1 MNNNFITRDRIT
13 ALIILVILSIT
24 LILSFL
30 PKKKTPKLEIIANL
44 FPLDANTWSMRGRIL
59 NDGDPVADAKV
70 WAVLDGEGSNE
81 DSPPAVTTNQ
91 QGGFMIDSLPR
102 YFGVATSG
110 STLTNTNRDESGNE
124 NRLRAGTETKIK
136 VREIRIYAKAQMTN
150 SGEGVDNSNN
160 LRGKEV
166 LTLIGKESKQI
177 VTVTINQILFLPTVF
192 LISILIP
199 FLRMSPQL
207 KYRFSLALA
216 FLFTV
221 ALIVAI
227 SRGINFVSTS
237 EDSKILSF
245 GFLHIF
251 QGTYVPGV
259 PAEWLFSFTS
269 PGDTI
274 NTGGFGVPLWVLLL
288 SVIGSSLF
296 TVLIIVSEI
305 KDRPNFKLL
314 TDELVG
320 DEKLNK
326 QREEELKKFNAK
338 IEDVVRHQ
346 FYMLFSPLGAIFVY
360 QLMVLADA
368 VGQPI
373 TVAIAALGA
382 GSSMN
387 IILDKAVS
395 LSKSALEKVKLVE
408 AKS

>member
-1 MNNNFITRDRIT
+1 MNNNFISRDRIT
-13 ALIILVILSIT
+13 VLIILLILSIT
-24 LILSFL
+24 LILSFF
-30 PKKKTPKLEIIANL
+30 PKKKTPRLEIIANL
-44 FPLDANTWSMRGRIL
+44 IPLDANTWSMRGRIL
-59 NDGDPVADAKV
+59 NDGDPVANAKV
-70 WAVLDGEGSNE
+70 WAVLDGDGSNE
-81 DSPPAVTTNQ
+81 DSPPAVTSDQ
-91 QGGFMIDSLPR
+91 QGGFKIDSLPR
-102 YFGVATSG
+102 YFGIPNNQ
-110 STLTNTNRDESGNE
+110 STLSTTKKDEPTSE
-124 NRLRAGTETKIK
+124 SRLKAGTESKYI
-136 VREIRIYAKAQMTN
+136 VREIRIYAKAHISI
-150 SGEGVDNSNN
+150 SGETTEDSEIIK
-160 LRGKEV
+160 GKEV
-166 LTLIGKESKQI
+166 LTLIGQESKQI
-177 VTVTINQILFLPTVF
+177 VNVTFDQIIFLPTVF
-192 LISILIP
+192 LISIIIP
-199 FLRMSPQL
+199 FLGISPQL
-207 KYRFSLALA
+207 KYRFSLTLA
-216 FLFTV
+216 FLLTV

-237 EDSKILSF
+237 ESEILSF
-245 GFLHIF
+245 GFIHVF

-269 PGDTI
+269 PGDTV
-274 NTGGFGVPLWVLLL
+274 NSGGFGVPLWVLLL

-314 TDELVG
+314 TDDNPG
-320 DEKLNK
+320 DGEVNK
-326 QREEELKKFNAK
+326 QREEELKKFHAK

-387 IILDKAVS
+387 IILDKAVT

-408 AKS
+408 AKSE

>member
-1 MNNNFITRDRIT
+1 MNINFISRDRIT
-13 ALIILVILSIT
+13 VLIILLILCVTVILS
-24 LILSFL
+24 FY
-30 PKKKTPKLEIIANL
+30 PKKRTPKLEIIANL
-44 FPLDANTWSMRGRIL
+44 IPLDANTWSMRGRIL
-59 NDGDPVADAKV
+59 NDGDPVVDARV
-70 WAVLDGEGSNE
+70 WAVLDGDGSNE

-91 QGGFMIDSLPR
+91 QGGFKIDSLPR
-102 YFGVATSG
+102 YFGVANTR
-110 STLTNTNRDESGNE
+110 STQPTTRSDVLTDES
-124 NRLRAGTETKIK
+124 RFRAGSESKNI
-136 VREIRIYAKAQMTN
+136 VREIRVYAKAKIQISSDSAEDTKI
-150 SGEGVDNSNN
+150 
-160 LRGKEV
+160 LKGKEV
-166 LTLIGKESKQI
+166 LTLIGQESKQT
-177 VTVTINQILFLPTVF
+177 VNVTIDQIIFLPTVF

-199 FLRMSPQL
+199 FLRISPQL
-207 KYRFSLALA
+207 KYRFSLTLA

-237 EDSKILSF
+237 ESEILSF
-245 GFLHIF
+245 GFIHVF

-274 NTGGFGVPLWVLLL
+274 NSGGFGVPLWVLLL

-314 TDELVG
+314 NTDISS
-320 DEKLNK
+320 DDKLNK
-326 QREEELKKFNAK
+326 QIDEELKKFHAK

-387 IILDKAVS
+387 IILDKAVT
-395 LSKSALEKVKLVE
+395 LSKSALERVKIVE

>member
-1 MNNNFITRDRIT
+1 MNNNFISRDRIT
-13 ALIILVILSIT
+13 VLIILLILSIT
-24 LILSFL
+24 LILSFF
-30 PKKKTPKLEIIANL
+30 PKRKTPRLEIIANL
-44 FPLDANTWSMRGRIL
+44 IPLDANTWSMRGRIL

-70 WAVLDGEGSNE
+70 WAVLDGDGSNE
-81 DSPPAVTTNQ
+81 DSPPAVNSDQ
-91 QGGFMIDSLPR
+91 QGGFKIDSLPR
-102 YFGVATSG
+102 YFGIPNNQ
-110 STLTNTNRDESGNE
+110 STLSTTKKDESTSE
-124 NRLRAGTETKIK
+124 SRLKAGTESKYI
-136 VREIRIYAKAQMTN
+136 VREIRIYAKAHISI
-150 SGEGVDNSNN
+150 SGETTEDSEIIK
-160 LRGKEV
+160 GKEV
-166 LTLIGKESKQI
+166 LTLIGQESKQI
-177 VTVTINQILFLPTVF
+177 VNVTFDQIIFLPTVF
-192 LISILIP
+192 LISIIIP
-199 FLRMSPQL
+199 FLGISPQL
-207 KYRFSLALA
+207 KYRFSLTLA
-216 FLFTV
+216 FLLTV

-237 EDSKILSF
+237 ESEILSF
-245 GFLHIF
+245 GFIHVF

-269 PGDTI
+269 PGDTV
-274 NTGGFGVPLWVLLL
+274 NSGGFGVPLWVLLL

-314 TDELVG
+314 TDDNPG
-320 DEKLNK
+320 DGEVNK
-326 QREEELKKFNAK
+326 QREEELKKFHAK

-387 IILDKAVS
+387 IILDKAVT

-408 AKS
+408 AKSE

>member
-1 MNNNFITRDRIT
+1 MNNNFISRDRIT
-13 ALIILVILSIT
+13 VLIILLILSIT
-24 LILSFL
+24 LILSFF
-30 PKKKTPKLEIIANL
+30 PKRKTPRLEIIANL
-44 FPLDANTWSMRGRIL
+44 IPLDANTWSMRGRIL
-59 NDGDPVADAKV
+59 NDGDPVANAKV
-70 WAVLDGEGSNE
+70 WAVLDGDGSNE
-81 DSPPAVTTNQ
+81 DSPPAVNSDQ
-91 QGGFMIDSLPR
+91 QGGFKIDSLPR
-102 YFGVATSG
+102 YFGIPNNQ
-110 STLTNTNRDESGNE
+110 STLSTTKKDESTSE
-124 NRLRAGTETKIK
+124 SRLKAGTESKYI
-136 VREIRIYAKAQMTN
+136 VREIRIYAKAHISI
-150 SGEGVDNSNN
+150 SGETTEDSEIIK
-160 LRGKEV
+160 GKEV
-166 LTLIGKESKQI
+166 LTLIGQESKQI
-177 VTVTINQILFLPTVF
+177 VNVTFDQIIFLPTVF
-192 LISILIP
+192 LISIIIP
-199 FLRMSPQL
+199 FLGISPQL
-207 KYRFSLALA
+207 KYRFSLTLA
-216 FLFTV
+216 FLLTV

-237 EDSKILSF
+237 ESEILSF
-245 GFLHIF
+245 GFIHVF

-269 PGDTI
+269 PGDTV
-274 NTGGFGVPLWVLLL
+274 NSGGFGVPLWVLLL

-314 TDELVG
+314 TDDNPG
-320 DEKLNK
+320 DGEVNK
-326 QREEELKKFNAK
+326 QREEELKKFHAK

-387 IILDKAVS
+387 IILDKAVT

-408 AKS
+408 AKSE

>member
-1 MNNNFITRDRIT
+1 MNNNFISRDRIT
-13 ALIILVILSIT
+13 VLIILLILSIT
-24 LILSFL
+24 LILSFF
-30 PKKKTPKLEIIANL
+30 PKKKTPRLEIIANL
-44 FPLDANTWSMRGRIL
+44 IPLDANTWSMRGRIL

-70 WAVLDGEGSNE
+70 WAVLDGDGSNE
-81 DSPPAVTTNQ
+81 DSPPAVNSDQ
-91 QGGFMIDSLPR
+91 QGGFKIDSLPR
-102 YFGVATSG
+102 YFGIPNNQ
-110 STLTNTNRDESGNE
+110 STLSTTKKDEPTSE
-124 NRLRAGTETKIK
+124 SRLKAGTESKYI
-136 VREIRIYAKAQMTN
+136 VREIRIYAKAHISI
-150 SGEGVDNSNN
+150 SGETTEDSEIIK
-160 LRGKEV
+160 GKEV
-166 LTLIGKESKQI
+166 LTLIGQESKQI
-177 VTVTINQILFLPTVF
+177 VNVTFDQIIFLPTVF
-192 LISILIP
+192 LISIIIP
-199 FLRMSPQL
+199 FLGISPQL
-207 KYRFSLALA
+207 KYRFSLTLA
-216 FLFTV
+216 FLLTV

-237 EDSKILSF
+237 ESEILSF
-245 GFLHIF
+245 GFIHVF

-269 PGDTI
+269 PGDTV
-274 NTGGFGVPLWVLLL
+274 NSGGFGVPLWVLLL

-314 TDELVG
+314 TDDNPG
-320 DEKLNK
+320 DGEVNK
-326 QREEELKKFNAK
+326 QREEELKKFHAK

-387 IILDKAVS
+387 IILDKAVT

-408 AKS
+408 AKSE